1 MLITIDRV
9 LKKISPSL
17 HAFLK
22 SSFRKIRKKVNP
34 KLSRSEFRNLLET
47 KLKLRKGDVVFV
59 HSSMRNLYLKFSK
72 QEILSVLLEIVGDEG
87 TVMFPCWQFNI
98 RAEDYL
104 REHDIVFDS
113 NRSPSAV
120 GRIPED
126 LRHDPLAV
134 RSLHPTNSIVAKG
147 KHASVLM
154 AGHEEDIY
162 PCGSRSPWG
171 KMLAFNAKVIG
182 IGVSVNSLTFVH
194 AVEDEMKDDFPIKTR
209 NDEVYTC
216 KCIDRQGEIRLIRT
230 LVASKAIG
238 HRNVYGFF
246 RKYISR
252 DVYRDVDSKGMQF
265 FSFDAVPVFDA
276 LKELARKNQTI
287 YKFT

>member
-1 MLITIDRV
+1 MLVTIDRI
-9 LKKISPSL
+9 LRKISPAL

-22 SSFRKIRKKVNP
+22 SNFRKVRKKINP
-34 KLSRSEFRNLLET
+34 KLSKDEFRDLLET

-72 QEILSVLLEIVGDEG
+72 QEILSVLLEIVGEEG
-87 TVMFPCWQFNI
+87 TVMFPCWQFNV

-104 REHDIVFDS
+104 RDHDIVFDI
-113 NRSPSAV
+113 NQSPSAV

-134 RSLHPTNSIVAKG
+134 RSFHPTNSIVAKG
-147 KHASVLM
+147 KYAALLM
-154 AGHEEDIY
+154 AGHEDGIY
-162 PCGSRSPWG
+162 PCGSQSPWG
-171 KMLAFNAKVIG
+171 KMLAFDAKVIG

-194 AVEDEMKDDFPIKTR
+194 AVEDEMKDDFPIKAR
-209 NDEVYTC
+209 KDEVYTC

-230 LVASKAIG
+230 LVASTAIG
-238 HRNVYGFF
+238 HRDVYGFF

-252 DVYRDVDSKGMQF
+252 DVYRDVPVKGMHF

-276 LKELARKNQTI
+276 LKDLARKNQTI